1 MRNLERLGSSMFIAL
16 LMVSSMDSKPLN
28 PLKLNDVMKGL
39 LKVLTANLRKG
50 DTITQFSPTQYALLL
65 PTVNYTTG
73 NMVMERVKRLF
84 YRKYPNSNIPFA
96 YRVGPLN
103 TKLDVSDNAVEN

>member
-1 MRNLERLGSSMFIAL
+1 MF
-16 LMVSSMDSKPLN
+16 
-28 PLKLNDVMKGL
+28 
-39 LKVLTANLRKG
+39 
-50 DTITQFSPTQYALLL
+50 ALLL